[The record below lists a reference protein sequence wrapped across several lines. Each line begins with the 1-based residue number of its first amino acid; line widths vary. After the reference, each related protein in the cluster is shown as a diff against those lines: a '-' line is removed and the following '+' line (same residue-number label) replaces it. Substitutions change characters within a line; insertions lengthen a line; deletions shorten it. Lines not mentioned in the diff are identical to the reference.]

1 MENKY
6 RLTKETVSYRGHT
19 LHRIEALKDFGNVN
33 EGDFGGWVEKE
44 ANLSQEGDCWISGG
58 AKVYD
63 NAQVRDDAQVY
74 GDAQVCGDA
83 QVRDDAQVYSDAQ
96 VCGDARVFGNAL
108 VYDYARVYGNA
119 WVCDDAQVYGSALV
133 CGDTNVYGNVRV
145 CGTAVVESKSEI
157 CGDAV
162 VEKMGDYMLFQN
174 TWSSGRW
181 FTYTKSNGKWKVGCF
196 YGTGEEL
203 VRKAYADS
211 EEKGRMYEATVN
223 YLESIERL
231 KNNPNET
238 NNKQIAR
245 TTLPSD
251 K

>member
-33 EGDFGGWVEKE
+33 KGDRGGWVEKE

-63 NAQVRDDAQVY
+63 NAQVYGDARVLDNALVYDYAKVYGDAWVRDDAQVY

-83 QVRDDAQVYSDAQ
+83 
-96 VCGDARVFGNAL
+96 RVFDNAL
-108 VYDYARVYGNA
+108 VYDYARVYGDA
-119 WVCDDAQVYGSALV
+119 WVCGHAQVYDGALV
-133 CGDTNVYGNVRV
+133 YGDTNVYGNVRV
-145 CGTAVVESKSEI
+145 CRTAVVEAKSEI

-162 VEKMGDYMLFQN
+162 VEKMGDYVVFQN
-174 TWSSGRW
+174 WWSSRRW
-181 FTYTKSNGKWKVGCF
+181 FTYTKSNGMWKVGCF

-223 YLESIERL
+223 YLEAIERL

-238 NNKQIAR
+238 N
-245 TTLPSD
+245 
-251 K
+251 